1 VSAPLSQQLFHAS
14 DTEFKAGDVINPR
27 NHAHAYA
34 SIDPNHAGQWGKH
47 IYNVEPMDA
56 EEMSKTTK
64 TNHAWLKDVDWNP
77 EDSEDMH
84 TVRNF
89 VATVNSK
96 SGFKVTGKHK

>member
-1 VSAPLSQQLFHAS
+1 
-14 DTEFKAGDVINPR
+14 
-27 NHAHAYA
+27 
-34 SIDPNHAGQWGKH
+34 
-47 IYNVEPMDA
+47 
-56 EEMSKTTK
+56 MSKTTK

-89 VATVNSK
+89 VATVNST